1 MRYGMVI
8 DTQKCVGCAGCIFA
22 CKTENNTD
30 PDKNWCDKIITT
42 EGQYPNV
49 KFEYTSTMCN
59 HCSDAPC
66 IANCP
71 KDALY
76 KDENDLTLFDSDKC
90 IGCKS
95 CMSHCPYNVIHFNEE
110 ATGSSW
116 NNKQPLLPQGVFSAV
131 EMRKTTGEEY
141 SPFGNPETESVY
153 PLHRPKN
160 TIEKCTFCAHRV
172 RAGVNPACV
181 DACPSGA
188 RVVGD
193 LDDINSEVSQLI
205 KKYNA
210 KPLNPDLN
218 IGEKVFYIRD
228 YIPMTTI
235 EETEFTDAIVFDSS
249 LCIGCSKCE
258 ADCRNSNQLPEN
270 VTYLN
275 IKKEIIDGIEHYFRQ
290 SCQHCE
296 HANCLDNCP
305 ADAISRRPG
314 GQVVI
319 DEKKCIGCGTCAM
332 ACPYDI
338 PQYNDKTATMNK
350 CHGCSHLTEAGLRP
364 ACVEGCPQQALSF
377 GSREDLQDRVQAQ
390 ANKEGKLIYGLDT
403 VNNNVG
409 ELGLITIADKKEL
422 GKHLLIEDPNS
433 TESTLRDLTKAG
445 AAVGVAGAIA
455 VTAAHRVHLAKKAKE
470 NNVEQSKG
478 DTDEK

>member
-22 CKTENNTD
+22 CKMENNTE

-42 EGQYPNV
+42 TGQYPNV

-71 KDALY
+71 KGALY
-76 KDENDLTLFDSDKC
+76 KDENDLTLFDSEKC

-110 ATGSSW
+110 ATGKAW
-116 NNKQPLLPQGVFSAV
+116 DNNQPLLPQGLFSAAA
-131 EMRKTTGEEY
+131 MRETTGETY

-153 PLHRPKN
+153 PLRRPKG

-172 RAGVNPACV
+172 KAGVNPACV

-193 LDDINSEVSQLI
+193 LDDANSEVSQLI

-210 KPLNPDLN
+210 KPLNPELN

-228 YIPMTTI
+228 YIPITMV
-235 EETEFTDAIVFDSS
+235 EEDESKDAIVFDSS
-249 LCIGCSKCE
+249 LCIGCKKCE
-258 ADCRNSNQLPEN
+258 AECRNSNQLADN
-270 VTYLN
+270 VAYL
-275 IKKEIIDGIEHYFRQ
+275 KMTTEIIDGEEHHFRN

-296 HANCLDNCP
+296 HAKCLENCP
-305 ADAISRRPG
+305 SGAISRRSG

-319 DEKKCIGCGTCAM
+319 DEEKCIGCGTCAM

-364 ACVEGCPQQALSF
+364 ACVEGCPQKALSF
-377 GSREDLQDRVQAQ
+377 GSRADMQDRIE
-390 ANKEGKLIYGLDT
+390 NKASEDKLFAYGLQE
-403 VNNNVG
+403 VNSNVG
-409 ELGLITIADKKEL
+409 ELGLITIASKSEA
-422 GKHLLIEDPNS
+422 GKHLLIEDPSS
-433 TESTLRDLTKAG
+433 TTSTLRDLAKVGAG
-445 AAVGVAGAIA
+445 AGVVGSIA
-455 VTAAHRVHLAKKAKE
+455 VAAGHRAHLAKKAKE
-470 NNVEQSKG
+470 NDSQHSDAE
-478 DTDEK
+478 